1 MVLRFV
7 NMRDEAVSM
16 SLQNVKQ
23 AKMLRKTCTIVVF
36 IQIRKLNNLK
46 VKKLNDALSAYYS

>member
-46 VKKLNDALSAYYS
+46 VKKIE